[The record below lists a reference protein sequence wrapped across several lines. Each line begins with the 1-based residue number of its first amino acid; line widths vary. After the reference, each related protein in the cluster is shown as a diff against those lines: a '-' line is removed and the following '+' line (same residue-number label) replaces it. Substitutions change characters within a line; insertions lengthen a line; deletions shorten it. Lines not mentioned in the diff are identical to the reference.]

1 MLRTKS
7 SWDLTPNTIK
17 NMAQVKSAQ
26 MSNDRLKNA
35 NATSDKFNNRV
46 LKINMDYEILNI
58 ESVSQYAYKKAIKD
72 HNRLEMVDS
81 LKSEWIAGIVL
92 GNIPY
97 YNGHRMTLNGERV
110 YYILDLLYFNDW
122 PWLFMPEGHTSAEK
136 VHINADIISV
146 CYGDNIELRID
157 DSGIWVMSAH
167 LGVICE
173 FLKALL
179 YKNLKIKVDPIIKS
193 VDLNEYYVELN
204 ISK

>member
-1 MLRTKS
+1 
-7 SWDLTPNTIK
+7 
-17 NMAQVKSAQ
+17 

-35 NATSDKFNNRV
+35 NATSDKINNRV

-72 HNRLEMVDS
+72 LNRLELVDS
-81 LKSEWIAGIVL
+81 LKSEWIAGMVL
-92 GNIPY
+92 GDFPY
-97 YNGHRMTLNGERV
+97 YNGHGMTLNGEIV
-110 YYILDLLYFNDW
+110 YYILELPYFNEW

-136 VHINADIISV
+136 DHINADEISV
-146 CYGDNIELRID
+146 CYGENVELRID
-157 DSGIWVMSAH
+157 GSGIWVMSAH

-173 FLKALL
+173 FLKDLL